1 MCRAGT
7 NEDKDTSNTLYYFAQ
22 WKCGTLCFPV
32 AAGRRQDVTAQLLC
46 MLTTCHCGLGPGWL
60 YSHYHLQ
67 QIFTAKVIAQI
78 GPIVSGQRSLAI
90 SYCVF
95 FYSQSK
101 LCLCVHT
108 VRFKSH
114 FFTAFHKRIFL
125 VLKNQMSKGGMEGGR
140 ERETSVCTQCTHT
153 FLSYETLLFHMPK
166 STVQC
171 IHCMPVPVSTACS
184 DWALFGAFTGL
195 TLYFGYTHCTRQRC
209 FWRKEALLLT
219 Y

>member
-125 VLKNQMSKGGMEGGR
+125 VLKNQMSKGGMEGG
-140 ERETSVCTQCTHT
+140 EREGNKCVYTVYSHVFELRDST
-153 FLSYETLLFHMPK
+153 FSHAKKHGAVHPLYACACVYSLFRLGFVWGFHWLDF
-166 STVQC
+166 VFWV
-171 IHCMPVPVSTACS
+171 H
-184 DWALFGAFTGL
+184 
-195 TLYFGYTHCTRQRC
+195 TLY
-209 FWRKEALLLT
+209 
-219 Y
+219 